1 MAIFFKKNRAMLNFH
16 SVKGGLS
23 ELKSKLIFV
32 VGALII
38 FRIGS
43 FIPIPGV
50 DLIVLSKIL
59 EQQHGTII
67 EMFNMF
73 SGGSLS
79 RASIFSLGIMPYISA
94 SIIVQ
99 LLASVHPLLIEIK
112 KEGEIG
118 RRILNKYIRYGT
130 LALGILQSIGIVTSL
145 PNLSGLV
152 INPGLSFYC
161 IAVISLVAGTIFLMW
176 LGDQITNRGI
186 GNGISVIIFSGIIAE
201 LPSAIGH
208 TIDQVSTNELHFFV
222 LVLIVLLIFGITYFV
237 VFMERGQR
245 HILVNY
251 AKPKRQQSGGRRM
264 YSSAPSSTHL
274 PLKVNMA
281 GVIPAIFASSIML
294 FPSTI
299 ASWFGSNI
307 NCHWINIVSIYLEPG
322 QLLYTILYSSA
333 IMFFCFFYTSLVFN
347 PRETADNL
355 KKSGAFVPGIR
366 PGEQTAKYIN
376 GIMMRL
382 TIIGATYIT
391 FICLVPEFMRLSMKV
406 PFYFGGTSLL
416 IVVMVIMDFMT
427 QIQTLLMSSQY
438 ESVLRKANLKHYNN

>member
-1 MAIFFKKNRAMLNFH
+1 MFTNKKQSIPDFQ
-16 SVKGGLS
+16 SIKGGFD
-23 ELKSKLIFV
+23 ELKRRLVFV

-38 FRIGS
+38 FRVGS

-59 EQQHGTII
+59 EQQQGTII
-67 EMFNMF
+67 EMLNMF

-94 SIIVQ
+94 SIIIQ
-99 LLASVHPLLIEIK
+99 LLTAVHPTLIEIK

-118 RRILNKYIRYGT
+118 RRIINQYIRYGT
-130 LALGILQSIGIVTSL
+130 LMLGIFQSIGIVTSL
-145 PNLSGLV
+145 PHISGLV
-152 INPGLSFYC
+152 INPGLSFYF
-161 IAVISLVAGTIFLMW
+161 IAVISLVAGTVFLMW

-208 TIDQVSTNELHFFV
+208 TVEQVRQNELHFFV
-222 LVLIVLLIFGITYFV
+222 LILIICLIFSVTYFV
-237 VFMERGQR
+237 VFMERGNR
-245 HILVNY
+245 HIVVNY
-251 AKPKRQQSGGRRM
+251 AKPKRQQQGSRRI
-264 YSSAPSSTHL
+264 YTAHNTTHL

-281 GVIPAIFASSIML
+281 GVIPAIFASSIIL

-299 ASWFGSNI
+299 ASWFSN
-307 NCHWINIVSIYLEPG
+307 NAHYQWIRLISVYLEPG
-322 QLLYTILYSSA
+322 QLLHILIYSSA
-333 IMFFCFFYTSLVFN
+333 IIFFCFFYTSLVFN

-355 KKSGAFVPGIR
+355 KKSGAFVAGMR

-376 GIMMRL
+376 KIMMRL
-382 TIIGATYIT
+382 TVIGATYIT
-391 FICLVPEFMRLSMKV
+391 FICLVPEFMRLSMRV

-416 IVVMVIMDFMT
+416 IVVMVIMDFMI

-438 ESVLRKANLKHYNN
+438 ESVLKKANLKHYNS

>member
-1 MAIFFKKNRAMLNFH
+1 MAIFLNKTRTMPNFN
-16 SVKGGLS
+16 SIKGGLN
-23 ELKSKLIFV
+23 ELKNKLIFV

-59 EQQHGTII
+59 EQQQGTII

-99 LLASVHPLLIEIK
+99 LLAAVHPSLIEIK
-112 KEGEIG
+112 KEGETG

-130 LALGILQSIGIVTSL
+130 LMLGTLQSIGIVTSL

-208 TIDQVSTNELHFFV
+208 TIGQVSTNELHFFV
-222 LVLIVLLIFGITYFV
+222 LILILSLIFGITYFV

-264 YSSAPSSTHL
+264 YSVPSSTHL

-307 NCHWINIVSIYLEPG
+307 NCKWINIVSIYLEPG
-322 QLLYTILYSSA
+322 QLLYTILYSLA

-347 PRETADNL
+347 SRETADNL

-366 PGEQTAKYIN
+366 PGEHTAKYISR
-376 GIMMRL
+376 IMMRL

-391 FICLVPEFMRLSMKV
+391 FICLVPEFMRISMKV

-416 IVVMVIMDFMT
+416 IVVMVIMDFMA

>member
-1 MAIFFKKNRAMLNFH
+1 MIVFANKNKTISNFQ
-16 SVKGGLS
+16 SIKSGFNT
-23 ELKSKLIFV
+23 LKRRLLFV

-50 DLIVLSKIL
+50 DLTILSKIL
-59 EQQHGTII
+59 AQQQGTII

-73 SGGSLS
+73 SGGALS

-99 LLASVHPLLIEIK
+99 LLTTVHPTLIEIK

-118 RRILNKYIRYGT
+118 RRIINKYIRYGT
-130 LALGILQSIGIVTSL
+130 LILGIFQSVGIVTTL
-145 PNLSGLV
+145 PRISGLV
-152 INPGLSFYC
+152 INPGFYFYF
-161 IAVISLVAGTIFLMW
+161 IAVISLIAGTMFLMW

-186 GNGISVIIFSGIIAE
+186 GNGISMIIFSGIVAG

-208 TIDQVSTNELHFFV
+208 TIEQVRQDELHFFV
-222 LVLIVLLIFGITYFV
+222 LILITVLVISITYFV
-237 VFMERGQR
+237 VFVERGQR

-251 AKPKRQQSGGRRM
+251 AKPKRQQGRRI
-264 YSSAPSSTHL
+264 YSTANTTTHL

-281 GVIPAIFASSIML
+281 GVIPAIFASSIIL

-299 ASWFGSNI
+299 ASWFGN
-307 NCHWINIVSIYLEPG
+307 SIKCKWLIMISTYLQPG
-322 QLLYTILYSSA
+322 QLLYIIIYASA

-347 PRETADNL
+347 SRETADNL

-376 GIMMRL
+376 KIITRL
-382 TIIGATYIT
+382 TLIGATYVT
-391 FICLVPEFMRLSMKV
+391 FICLVPEFMRIAMRV
-406 PFYFGGTSLL
+406 TFYFGGTSLL
-416 IVVMVIMDFMT
+416 IVVVVIMDFMT

-438 ESVLRKANLKHYNN
+438 ESVLKKVNIKN